1 MWNESRNMPAS
12 RLEVGNIIH
21 GAVTT
26 DRQLDKFVLQYKN
39 GEIEEVTAKNNTFI
53 TDWFY

>member
-1 MWNESRNMPAS
+1 MPAS